1 MNNMNRYILLSLI
14 ILLLAMFLVADELTD
29 KQRQLQNV
37 QSQLQAAEAKR
48 KETEAKKKK
57 TDTDIQRTASLKR
70 LADEKLSKLSKE
82 RAVKADSLSVV
93 KDRISNVES
102 ELIYSKRLANLE
114 MEMLIRIRKSYY
126 PTQNQ
131 HRDIRYMSF
140 LLQHTTMKILSL
152 QGYRTVLSQEQS
164 LRIKEVAD
172 VSSKVSEET
181 KVKLEHER
189 KIKNLQTQSS
199 QLSKEQKKLQ
209 DQIAKLKKDAAA
221 LEGLIKKLTSA
232 PSSSSAPAT
241 YQFTG
246 KKISWPVR
254 GKIIRSFGQ
263 ETRAYGTSVTS
274 NGIDIAVPEGT
285 AVVAADDGVVVFAD
299 RYGGQGNLVIIDH
312 KNGFFTVYAYNSS
325 IVVSTGSNVKRGQ
338 MIARSGSTGSASE
351 PSVHF
356 ELRKDGKS
364 INPLPYL
371 E

>member
-1 MNNMNRYILLSLI
+1 MDKVRRYLTICLM
-14 ILLLAMFLVADELTD
+14 LAMASICLIGDELSD
-29 KQRQLQNV
+29 KQKQLQNV

-48 KETEAKKKK
+48 KETETLKKK

-70 LADEKLSKLSKE
+70 IADEKLSKLNKE
-82 RAVKADSLSVV
+82 RAIKADSLTVV
-93 KDRISNVES
+93 RDRISNVES
-102 ELIYSKRLANLE
+102 ELNYTKRLSNLE
-114 MEMLIRIRKSYY
+114 MEMLIRIRKSYQ
-126 PTQNQ
+126 PTYND
-131 HRDIRYMSF
+131 HRDIRYMSD
-140 LLQHTTMKILSL
+140 LLRHTSMKILSL
-152 QGYRTVLSQEQS
+152 QGFKTVLAQEQF
-164 LRIKEVAD
+164 LRSREVAE

-189 KIKNLQTQSS
+189 KIQNLQSQSS
-199 QLSKEQKKLQ
+199 KLSKEQKKLQ

-221 LEGLIKKLTSA
+221 LEGLIKKLTST
-232 PSSSSAPAT
+232 PSSNQPAT
-241 YQFTG
+241 YKFTG

-325 IVVSTGSNVKRGQ
+325 IVVSTGAKVKRGQ
-338 MIARSGSTGSASE
+338 TIARSGSSGSASE